1 MKHYVGLDVSM
12 KETCICIEDENGK
25 IVFQGSVDTDPVC
38 IAEVLKQAL
47 VPIERVGVESGSISH
62 WLTENLRQLEIP
74 AICIDARKM
83 ATLLSV
89 QVNKTDKND
98 ARGIA
103 QAMRCG
109 LYREVKQKSQNAIEV
124 GTLMGC
130 RKLLVEQKVQTANA
144 IRGFLKTYGIRLGA
158 TSDVNFVTKVRER
171 LLDEYHMAKTSLGTL
186 LKTYSSICE
195 ELKTLTKQVN
205 DIAKDNETARR
216 LMTIPG
222 VGSITAMSYMAEI
235 DDPLRFR
242 NGRSVGAYLGM
253 TPIQYSSGETKR
265 QGRIS
270 KCGSAEVR
278 CLLMEAATVLLTKSK
293 AWSKL
298 KAWGLKIQ
306 RKHGFKKAAMAV
318 GRKLAVIMYRMWIDK
333 IDFIYGNPDAKKQT
347 LKASSK
353 NTSAQ
358 IDDVCLRQNS
368 PVESLH
374 TLTKGLSE
382 ERVLCVSANA

>member
-12 KETCICIEDENGK
+12 KETYICIEDESGK
-25 IVFQGSVDTDPVC
+25 VVYQGSEDTDPER
-38 IAEVLKQAL
+38 IAEVLKQVQL
-47 VPIERVGVESGSISH
+47 PIERVGIESGSISH
-62 WLTENLRQLEIP
+62 WLVENLRQLEIP

-83 ATLLSV
+83 ATILSV

-109 LYREVKQKSQNAIEV
+109 LYREVTQKSQHAIEV

-130 RKLLVEQKVQTANA
+130 RKLLVEQKVQTSNA
-144 IRGFLKTYGIRLGA
+144 IRGFLKTYGIRLGT
-158 TSDVNFVTKVRER
+158 TSDVNFANKVREK
-171 LLDEYHMAKTSLGTL
+171 LSDECLMAKKSLETL
-186 LKTYSSICE
+186 LRTYGSICE
-195 ELKTLTKQVN
+195 ELRILTKQVN
-205 DIAKDNETARR
+205 ELAKGNETARR

-222 VGSITAMSYMAEI
+222 VGSITAMGYMAEI

-242 NGRSVGAYLGM
+242 NGRAVGAYLGM

-306 RKHGFKKAAMAV
+306 RKHGFKKSAMAV

-333 IDFIYGNPDAKKQT
+333 TDFIYGTPDAEKQT
-347 LKASSK
+347 MNATHKGTVALTSDLRVGQNNPVHSIHKFTKSS
-353 NTSAQ
+353 
-358 IDDVCLRQNS
+358 ID
-368 PVESLH
+368 
-374 TLTKGLSE
+374 K
-382 ERVLCVSANA
+382 RVLCGSVNL